1 MVKLPD
7 KYDLINKKFGKL
19 TPIKYLGV
27 IDVGSDRRAAYL
39 CSCECG
45 NKKEVT
51 AKNLKLGKVQSCGCI
66 RAAKPENRKKTKQA
80 KKEDAKRRRE
90 QRDRILRGLGYD
102 STTPYKDLFEDLEK
116 ISSSEFSLMIFR
128 YAIDPVVSDNG
139 LENNELFD
147 S

>member
-45 NKKEVT
+45 NQKRVT
-51 AKNLKLGKVQSCGCI
+51 AKNLKLGKVRSCGCI
-66 RAAKPENRKKTKQA
+66 RAADPENQKKAREA
-80 KKEDAKRRRE
+80 KKQDAQKRREKRE
-90 QRDRILRGLGYD
+90 QILKRLGYN
-102 STTPYKDLFEDLEK
+102 SPTPYKDLFEDLE
-116 ISSSEFSLMIFR
+116 SVSVDFSALRNFDKLIG
-128 YAIDPVVSDNG
+128 S
-139 LENNELFD
+139 LKENNEL
-147 S
+147 SNG